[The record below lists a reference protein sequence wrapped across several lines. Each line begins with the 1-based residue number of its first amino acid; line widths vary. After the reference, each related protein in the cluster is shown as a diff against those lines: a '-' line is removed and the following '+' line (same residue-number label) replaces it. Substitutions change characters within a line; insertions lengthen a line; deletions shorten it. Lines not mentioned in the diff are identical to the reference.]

1 MLSGRSRW
9 RLADVDSSPIW
20 IRAFKADDFRPTVI
34 PSGALCDIAE
44 IRLL

>member
-1 MLSGRSRW
+1 MLSGLSRW

-20 IRAFKADDFRPTVI
+20 IRAFKANDFRPTVI
-34 PSGALCDIAE
+34 TSEAVCDIAV